1 MQKLRL
7 LTVLVISAF
16 VFALQAQEPAT
27 QDVTGI
33 DTIFFAA
40 TIGDL
45 EAVKKHLEAGADI
58 NGRDPNF
65 GASVLAAAVVRNQ
78 VETAKYLIENGADVN
93 QASQDG
99 STPLHT
105 AALFGFAESAELL
118 IDSGADIF
126 ARGQGGSPSD
136 ITNADWETTLY
147 IASII
152 QLDVNEEDVMAGREK
167 VRELLGERL
176 NELAYEN
183 PFIAILTNNL
193 EALQTSLAK
202 SDGDLNQHDPQSGA
216 GLLTMAAISADG
228 QIAEVLLEAG
238 ADPNFVG
245 QDGGT
250 PLHAAVFFG
259 KADIVKALLAHGAKK
274 DTMNNDGAT
283 PLDVADLD
291 LETTAY
297 LAGMAGIEI
306 DGVALLEGRAKIKE
320 MLTAE

>member
-1 MQKLRL
+1 MQKFRL
-7 LTVLVISAF
+7 LTVLVMSTLM
-16 VFALQAQEPAT
+16 VALQAQEPGT
-27 QDVTGI
+27 QAVA
-33 DTIFFAA
+33 DTDNIFFAA

-99 STPLHT
+99 SIPLHT

-126 ARGQGGSPSD
+126 ASGQGGTPSD

-152 QLDVNEEDVMAGREK
+152 QLDVTEEDVMAGREK
-167 VRELLGERL
+167 VRELLDERT
-176 NELAYEN
+176 NELAYES
-183 PFIAILTNNL
+183 PFIAVLTNNL
-193 EALQTSLAK
+193 EALKASLTS
-202 SDGDLNQHDPQSGA
+202 SDVDLNQLDPQTGA
-216 GLLTMAAISADG
+216 SILSLASITGDG

-238 ADPNFVG
+238 ANPNLLNR
-245 QDGGT
+245 DGGT
-250 PLHAAVFFG
+250 PLHAAVFMG
-259 KADIVKALLAHGAKK
+259 KAGIVKALLANGANK
-274 DTMNNDGAT
+274 DATNNDGAT
-283 PLDVADLD
+283 ALDIADLD

-297 LAGMAGIEI
+297 LAGMIGIEI

>member
-1 MQKLRL
+1 MHKLRL
-7 LTVLVISAF
+7 FTVLVMSTF
-16 VFALQAQEPAT
+16 VVALHAQEPAT
-27 QDVTGI
+27 QELADI
-33 DTIFFAA
+33 DNIFFAA

-45 EAVKKHLEAGADI
+45 EAVKRHLEAGADI

-99 STPLHT
+99 SIPLHT

-118 IDSGADIF
+118 INSGADIF
-126 ARGQGGSPSD
+126 ASGQGGTPSD

-167 VRELLGERL
+167 VRELLDERT

-183 PFIAILTNNL
+183 PFIAVLTNNR
-193 EALQTSLAK
+193 EALKASLAN
-202 SDGDLNQHDPQSGA
+202 GEVNLNQLDPQTGA
-216 GLLTMAAISADG
+216 SILTLASINGDG

-238 ADPNFVG
+238 ADANLTNR
-245 QDGGT
+245 DGGT

-259 KADIVKALLAHGAKK
+259 KEGIVKALLAHGADK
-274 DTMNNDGAT
+274 DAMNNDGAT
-283 PLDVADLD
+283 ALDLADLD

-297 LAGMAGIEI
+297 LAGMIGIEI